1 MSQTLQAIETQPV
14 ETQAIDPGLIEK
26 LSQHHRDILLATGTY
41 KEIAASLGIPLG
53 TVRSRLNRARKAA
66 EAIQESGDRVA

>member
-1 MSQTLQAIETQPV
+1 MSETLQAIETQPV
-14 ETQAIDPGLIEK
+14 DIQTIDPGLIEK

-53 TVRSRLNRARKAA
+53 TVRSRLNRARAALKQMQA
-66 EAIQESGDRVA
+66 EAAA